1 MSPDWT
7 VVEREVV
14 QHLQNLIRIDTTNPP
29 GNELPAA
36 RYVADVLR
44 GEGIAAEVLESA
56 PQRGN
61 VVARLGGDGSARPL
75 LLMSHL
81 DVVPAEPDKWAHP
94 PFAAEL
100 VDGFI
105 WGRGAVDTKNLT
117 AVQLTLMLLLKRE
130 GVPLKRD
137 VILAATADEEAG
149 GLAGMGWLVQERPE
163 LLQAEYAINEG
174 GGFGLNIGGRR
185 VYVCQS
191 AEKGVCWMKLTAEG
205 KPGHGSTP
213 KGDNAVATLAEA
225 VIRLS
230 RARLPLHVVPTV
242 REFVQQL
249 ARLLPFPQSLILPL
263 VLSPVFEP
271 VVAKA
276 LAREEMLGPL
286 LRASVRNTAT
296 PTVLNAGS
304 KTNVIPSV
312 AEAQVDGRLIPGQ
325 TPDDLIREIRPYIG
339 DKIRI
344 DIIGT
349 SEPSEA
355 GYQTPLYTILGD
367 VLAEEDPGAVLLPF
381 MITGSTDGRF
391 LAKHGVKVYG
401 FCPMKQDTD
410 QSPLEMAHGHN
421 ERISVANLGF
431 ATRVL
436 YKAILRL
443 CS

>member
-1 MSPDWT
+1 MSLNW
-7 VVEREVV
+7 VAVEREVT

-36 RYVADVLR
+36 EYVAQVLR
-44 GEGIAAEVLESA
+44 GEGIAAEVLESV
-56 PQRGN
+56 PGRGN
-61 VVARLGGDGSARPL
+61 VVARLKGDDSARPL

-81 DVVPAEPDKWAHP
+81 DVVPAESDKWAHP

-100 VDGFI
+100 VDGMI

-117 AVQLTLMLLLKRE
+117 AVQTMLMLLLKRE

-137 VILAATADEEAG
+137 VILAATADEEVG
-149 GLAGMGWLVQERPE
+149 GFAGMGWLVEQRPE
-163 LLQAEYAINEG
+163 LLEAEYAINEG
-174 GGFGLNIGGRR
+174 GGFGLDIGGRR
-185 VYVCQS
+185 VYVCQT

-205 KPGHGSTP
+205 RPGHASTP
-213 KGDNAVATLAEA
+213 KGDNAVAILAA
-225 VIRLS
+225 SVARLA
-230 RARLPLHVVPTV
+230 RARLPLHIAPTV
-242 REFVQQL
+242 REFVLQL
-249 ARLLPFPQSLILPL
+249 SRLLPFPQSLMLRL
-263 VLSPVFEP
+263 VLNPVFEP
-271 VVAKA
+271 LIAQA
-276 LAREEMLGPL
+276 LARQEMLGPL

-325 TPDDLIREIRPYIG
+325 TPDDLMREIRPYVG
-339 DKIRI
+339 EKVRI
-344 DIIGT
+344 DLIGT

-355 GYQTPLYTILGD
+355 GYQTPLYTLLGEA
-367 VLAEEDPGAVLLPF
+367 LAEEDPGAVLLPF

-391 LAKHGVKVYG
+391 LAKRGVKVYG

-410 QSPLEMAHGHN
+410 LSPLEMAHGHN
-421 ERISVANLGF
+421 ERISVANLQF

-436 YKAILRL
+436 YRAVVRL

>member
-1 MSPDWT
+1 MAPDWAA
-7 VVEREVV
+7 VEREVV
-14 QHLQNLIRIDTTNPP
+14 HHLRNLIRMDTTNPP

-36 RYVADVLR
+36 RYLADVLW
-44 GEGIAAEVLESA
+44 GEGIEAEVLESA
-56 PQRGN
+56 PGRGN
-61 VVARLGGDGSARPL
+61 LVARLKGDGSARPL

-100 VDGFI
+100 VDGVI

-117 AVQLTLMLLLKRE
+117 AVQLMLLLLLKRE
-130 GVPLKRD
+130 GIPLRRD

-149 GLAGMGWLVQERPE
+149 GLTGMGWLVEERPE
-163 LLQAEYAINEG
+163 ILEAEYAINEG
-174 GGFGLNIGGRR
+174 GGFGLDIGRRR

-205 KPGHGSTP
+205 KSGHASTP
-213 KGDNAVATLAEA
+213 KGDNAVAILAEA
-225 VIRLS
+225 IARLS
-230 RARLPLHVVPTV
+230 RARLPLHIVPTV

-249 ARLLPFPQSLILPL
+249 ARLLPFPQSLMLPL
-263 VLSPVFEP
+263 VLNPLFEP
-271 VVAKA
+271 LIAKA
-276 LAREEMLGPL
+276 LAREEMIGPL

-296 PTVLNAGS
+296 PTVLHAGS

-325 TPDDLIREIRPYIG
+325 SPEDLIREIRPYVG
-339 DKIRI
+339 DKVRI

-355 GYQTPLYTILGD
+355 GYQTPLYTILGEA
-367 VLAEEDPGAVLLPF
+367 LAEEDPGAVLLPF

-391 LAKHGVKVYG
+391 LAKRGVKVYG

-421 ERISVANLGF
+421 ERISVANLVF
-431 ATRVL
+431 ATKVL
-436 YKAILRL
+436 YGATVRL
-443 CS
+443 CA

>member
-1 MSPDWT
+1 MSPDWAA
-7 VVEREVV
+7 VEREVV
-14 QHLQNLIRIDTTNPP
+14 QHLQTLIRMDTTNPP

-36 RYVADVLR
+36 EYLADVLR
-44 GEGIAAEVLESA
+44 GEGIEAEVVESA
-56 PQRGN
+56 PGRGN
-61 VVARLGGDGSARPL
+61 VVARLRGDGSARPL

-81 DVVPAEPDKWAHP
+81 DVVPAEADKWEHP

-100 VDGFI
+100 VDGVI

-117 AVQLTLMLLLKRE
+117 AVQLMLMLLLKRE

-149 GLAGMGWLVQERPE
+149 GLTGMGWLVEQRPE
-163 LLQAEYAINEG
+163 LLEAEYAINEG
-174 GGFGLNIGGRR
+174 GGFGLEIGGRR
-185 VYVCQS
+185 AYVCQT
-191 AEKGVCWMKLTAEG
+191 AEKGVCWMRLTAQG
-205 KPGHGSTP
+205 KPGHGSIP

-225 VIRLS
+225 IARLS
-230 RARLPLHVVPTV
+230 HARLPLHVVPTV

-249 ARLLPFPQSLILPL
+249 ARLLPFPQSFILPL

-271 VVAKA
+271 LVAKA
-276 LAREEMLGPL
+276 LAREETIGPL

-296 PTVLNAGS
+296 PTVLSAGS

-325 TPDDLIREIRPYIG
+325 TPDDLIREIRPYVG
-339 DKIRI
+339 EKVRI

-355 GYQTPLYTILGD
+355 GYQTPLYSILAEA
-367 VLAEEDPGAVLLPF
+367 LAEEDPGAVMLPF

-391 LAKHGVKVYG
+391 LAKRGVKVYG
-401 FCPMKQDTD
+401 FCPMKQDMD
-410 QSPLEMAHGHN
+410 VSPLEMAHGHN
-421 ERISVANLGF
+421 ERISVANLVFGV
-431 ATRVL
+431 RVL
-436 YKAILRL
+436 YKAAVRL